1 MRADPA
7 AGGAGHLA
15 ENAKQVVQLRWT
27 TITYR

>member
-1 MRADPA
+1 MAGQMRAL
-7 AGGAGHLA
+7 AGHLA